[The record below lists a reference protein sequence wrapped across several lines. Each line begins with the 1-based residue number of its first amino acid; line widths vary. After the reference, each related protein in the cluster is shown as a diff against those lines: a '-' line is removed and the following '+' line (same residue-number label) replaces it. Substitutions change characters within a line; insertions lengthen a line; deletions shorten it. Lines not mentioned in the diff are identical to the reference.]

1 MYHHMFKE
9 GEKKAIAGVQE
20 KNESWIIPS
29 NLSNLYPSVSQTELL
44 L

>member
-20 KNESWIIPS
+20 KNESWIILS
-29 NLSNLYPSVSQTELL
+29 NLPNLYPSVSQTELPL
-44 L
+44 